1 MMKKT
6 LKNLAVKIE
15 RKVMQWSPALA
26 IRMRYFRLFRKGLD
40 LKNPK
45 TLAEKIQWMKLHYQD
60 PLLVKLADKY
70 QVREHVES
78 IAGPECL
85 IPMPFAWERAAD
97 VDFSV
102 LPESFVLKP
111 NNSSGR
117 VLICKD
123 KKLLDVQEAR
133 KTLEAWEKENLT
145 KITGEWIY
153 EKIPFKIV
161 CEEFLEDKI
170 VDYKMYYGG
179 GRFICTQVIGGRSE
193 GRKAFG
199 YMDENWK
206 LLPIRRKGAAAMKE
220 APEKPAAYAEM
231 LEMAEKLAQGFPF
244 IRVDLYYVKGKVYFG
259 ELSFYPNN
267 GFIDYET
274 KEMDS
279 FFSAKIQLPQEI
291 TGR

>member
-1 MMKKT
+1 MKKM
-6 LKNLAVKIE
+6 LKKLVVGTE
-15 RKVMQWSPALA
+15 RKLMQTAPALA
-26 IRMRYFRLFRKGLD
+26 IRMRYFRLFWKWLD

-45 TLAEKIQWMKLHYQD
+45 TLAEKIQWMKLHHQD

-70 QVREHVES
+70 QVREHIEKTVG
-78 IAGPECL
+78 ADYL
-85 IPMPFAWERAAD
+85 ISMPFVWDHAED

-102 LPESFVLKP
+102 LPDSFVLKP

-123 KKLLDVQEAR
+123 KATLDVEAAR
-133 KTLEAWEKENLT
+133 KTLQAWEKENLT

-179 GRFICTQVIGGRSE
+179 GQFICTQVIGGRSE
-193 GRKAFG
+193 GNKTFG
-199 YMDENWK
+199 YMDENWQ
-206 LLPIRRKGAAAMKE
+206 LLPIRRKGVPAMKE
-220 APEKPAAYAEM
+220 APEKPGAYEEM
-231 LEMAEKLAQGFPF
+231 LAIGKKLAEGFVF
-244 IRVDLYYVKGKVYFG
+244 IRVDLYYVAGKVYFG

-267 GFIDYET
+267 GFIAYET
-274 KEMDS
+274 AEMDEY
-279 FFSAKIQLPQEI
+279 FSSKIALPGKEA
-291 TGR
+291 GR